1 MSTDLASR
9 SLADWLAYQ
18 QTTHPQS
25 IAMGLDRLRI
35 LAVRL
40 ELRRVA
46 RQVLTVG
53 GTNGKGSTVAF
64 ADSIARAAGLKVG
77 CYTSPHLLRYNERV
91 RIGGEPVDD
100 DTLCRAFVRI
110 EAARGDVPLTFF
122 EWGTLAA
129 LLIFAEAQLDLAVL
143 EVGLGGRLDAV
154 NLIDP
159 DCAVI
164 TTVALDHMALLGNDR
179 EAIGK
184 EKVGILRGRKPAVL
198 GELDPPDSVLT
209 VAERVGAKLLRR
221 GREFRAEPR
230 IGGHWRYS
238 DALGDLDLPDP
249 PLPAPC
255 QIHNAACAIAAL
267 RTLLALE
274 PAAIAEGIRTTRLA
288 GRLQRIPGPV
298 ELVFDVAHNPQS
310 AQMLQRW
317 LAQNRPRGATHAVF
331 AALADKD
338 IPGLVAPLMP
348 VVDAWHLAGLPDEG
362 ERAHPIEVAWP
373 KVAGLLS
380 RSLHDTH
387 ASVADVLRTAQ
398 QHAAPGD
405 RVLVYG
411 SFHTVALALRE
422 LGIAVP

>member
-1 MSTDLASR
+1 VTAATAPR
-9 SLADWLAYQ
+9 TLADWLDIQ
-18 QTTHPQS
+18 QHTHPQA
-25 IAMGLDRLRI
+25 IALGLDRLRSV
-35 LAVRL
+35 AVRL

-46 RQVLTVG
+46 RHVLTVG

-77 CYTSPHLLRYNERV
+77 CYTSPHVLRYNERV

-100 DTLCRAFVRI
+100 ATLCKAFERI
-110 EAARGDVPLTFF
+110 AAARGEVPLTVF

-129 LLIFAEAQLDLAVL
+129 FLIFADAQLDLAVL

-154 NLIDP
+154 NLVDA

-184 EKVGILRGRKPAVL
+184 EKAGILRRGRPAVL

-209 VAERVGAKLLRR
+209 VAERVGARLLRR

-230 IGGHWRYS
+230 LGGRWRYS
-238 DALGDLDLPDP
+238 DAHGDLDLPEL

-267 RTLLALE
+267 RSLLPLE
-274 PAAIAEGIRTTRLA
+274 PAAIAEGLRQTRLA
-288 GRLQRIPGPV
+288 GRLQRVPGPV
-298 ELVFDVAHNPQS
+298 EIILDVAHNPQS
-310 AQMLQRW
+310 AQILQRW
-317 LAQNRPRGATHAVF
+317 LALNRPRGATHAVF

-338 IPGLVAPLMP
+338 LPGLVAPLMT

-362 ERAHPIEVAWP
+362 ERAHPVETAWP

-387 ASVADVLRTAQ
+387 ASVGAALATAQ
-398 QHAAPGD
+398 QQAAPGD
-405 RVLVYG
+405 RILVYG
-411 SFHTVALALRE
+411 SFHTVAQAMTA
-422 LGIAVP
+422 LGITVP